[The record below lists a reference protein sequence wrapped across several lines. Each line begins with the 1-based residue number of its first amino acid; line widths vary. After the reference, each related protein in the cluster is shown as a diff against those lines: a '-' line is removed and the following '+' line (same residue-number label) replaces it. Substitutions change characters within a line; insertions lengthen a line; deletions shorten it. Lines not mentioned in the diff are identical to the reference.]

1 MPFNVSLKLINVR
14 QLGSNIRCQEKPFTP
29 KTFKLISIG
38 QLGTIQPANEMKC
51 QIEAD
56 VDAGFEMQL

>member
-1 MPFNVSLKLINVR
+1 MPREAFNA
-14 QLGSNIRCQEKPFTP
+14 P

-56 VDAGFEMQL
+56 VDAGFEMLTST